1 MVSINRNGSQRVATS
16 RRDRN
21 FSISAT
27 ACDSDRKES
36 QGVANK
42 FLTGFHMIAES
53 RKQTWSLLL
62 QLAAT
67 PCDSLRSYGNQALVF
82 SLVFAG
88 FRKGVSAEILL
99 FRWEGMTD

>member
-1 MVSINRNGSQRVATS
+1 MIAKDRIAVS

-36 QGVANK
+36 QGVANN

-67 PCDSLRSYGNQALVF
+67 PCDSLRSYGNQA
-82 SLVFAG
+82 
-88 FRKGVSAEILL
+88 
-99 FRWEGMTD
+99 